1 MFKLLMRYIYIQ
13 SSKALTNWYVFHMYS
28 TFQTSPCM
36 YNCPKWRQEVGP
48 CIRQSLCM
56 NTPEKST
63 QQLPSAIGTAW
74 EDTAVSSAGDSTDPS
89 RALTLEG
96 GSGPCT
102 GTSKIKIKMQ

>member
-1 MFKLLMRYIYIQ
+1 
-13 SSKALTNWYVFHMYS
+13 
-28 TFQTSPCM
+28 M

-96 GSGPCT
+96 GSCPCT
-102 GTSKIKIKMQ
+102 GTSKIKIKFKIKVQQAGLLKTHIYLQLTLLFYFV